1 MICLRQSKNCLIYR
15 VPPLAPEMAV
25 NMTIIKLSILAIV
38 GVLMA
43 TMFKNGKNEYST
55 YLALGTAIILFFY
68 VISKVGVIVETINKV
83 QSYISISR
91 TYIEALIKM
100 LGITYI
106 SELTSSICK
115 DAGYSSVSGQIE
127 IFGKISILA
136 VSMPIVLSLIETIEK
151 FIG

>member
-1 MICLRQSKNCLIYR
+1 MN
-15 VPPLAPEMAV
+15 
-25 NMTIIKLSILAIV
+25 IIKLSILAIT
-38 GVLMA
+38 GVLLAIML
-43 TMFKNGKNEYST
+43 KNGKNEYST
-55 YLALGTAIILFFY
+55 YIALGTSVILFFF

-83 QSYISISR
+83 QSYISISK

-100 LGITYI
+100 VGITYI

-115 DAGYSSVSGQIE
+115 DAGYNSVSGQIE

-136 VSMPIVLSLIETIEK
+136 VSMPIVLSLMETVDK

>member
-1 MICLRQSKNCLIYR
+1 MN
-15 VPPLAPEMAV
+15 
-25 NMTIIKLSILAIV
+25 IIKLAILAIT
-38 GVLMA
+38 GVLLA

-55 YLALGTAIILFFY
+55 YIALGTSVILFFY

-83 QSYISISR
+83 QSYISISNS
-91 TYIEALIKM
+91 YIEALIKM
-100 LGITYI
+100 VGITYI

-115 DAGYSSVSGQIE
+115 DAGYNSVSGQIE

-136 VSMPIVLSLIETIEK
+136 VSMPIILSLMETIDK

>member
-1 MICLRQSKNCLIYR
+1 MN
-15 VPPLAPEMAV
+15 
-25 NMTIIKLSILAIV
+25 IIKLSILAIT
-38 GVLMA
+38 GVLLA

-55 YLALGTAIILFFY
+55 YITLGTSVILFFY

-83 QSYISISR
+83 QSYISISNS
-91 TYIEALIKM
+91 YIEALIKM
-100 LGITYI
+100 VGITYI

-115 DAGYSSVSGQIE
+115 DAGYNSVSGQIE

-136 VSMPIVLSLIETIEK
+136 VSMPIILSLMETIDK

>member
-1 MICLRQSKNCLIYR
+1 MD
-15 VPPLAPEMAV
+15 
-25 NMTIIKLSILAIV
+25 IIKLSILAIT
-38 GVLMA
+38 GVLLAIMLR
-43 TMFKNGKNEYST
+43 NGKNEYST
-55 YLALGTAIILFFY
+55 YITLGTSVILFFY

-83 QSYISISR
+83 QSYISISQ

-100 LGITYI
+100 VGITYI

-115 DAGYSSVSGQIE
+115 DAGYNSVSGQIE

-136 VSMPIVLSLIETIEK
+136 VSMPIVLSLMETIDK